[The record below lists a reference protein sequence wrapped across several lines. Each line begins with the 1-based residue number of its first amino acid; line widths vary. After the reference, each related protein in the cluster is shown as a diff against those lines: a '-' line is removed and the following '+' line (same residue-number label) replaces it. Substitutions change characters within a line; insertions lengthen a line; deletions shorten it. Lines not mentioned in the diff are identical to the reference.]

1 MAEKVR
7 QPPGASEQ
15 SNFRALE
22 AFYLS
27 VERMLKLV
35 GSTTT
40 TVGSISGGGVVTVT
54 ITVDGARPDVGMTV
68 QPGVPSGLDTGIV
81 PWGKVTAH
89 DTVVLVLYNRT
100 GSPIVLPEYTYY
112 VRVMP

>member
-22 AFYLS
+22 AFHLS
-27 VERMLKLV
+27 VERILKMV
-35 GSTTT
+35 GSTTA
-40 TVGSISGGGVVTVT
+40 TVGSVAPGGVATVP
-54 ITVDGARPDVGMTV
+54 IAVEGARPDVGMTV
-68 QPGVPSGLDTGIV
+68 QAGLPADLDTGIV
-81 PWGKVTAH
+81 PWGKVTAN
-89 DTVVLVLYNRT
+89 DTVALVLYNRT
-100 GSPIVLPEYTYY
+100 GSPIVLPEYTYH